1 MKSFLLLLP
10 IFALLLNSDA
20 FAAQDPSIDRLLNKL
35 PAPEKFVDPAINDP
49 LAKQMVAAAKAQNF
63 GAALDASRKLAGRY
77 PKSLGA
83 QMVHGMLAMALR
95 RFPEAS
101 AAYHKVLSIRPDFAA
116 AYIGLGVTELFQ
128 EQFRAALSDFQ
139 QVTRLAPKADIGWT
153 GSSACAEK
161 LGRRQ
166 ESLEYARRATV
177 VAPSS
182 AAAWYQLARE
192 EGLYGDRQTAANALA
207 RANKLQ
213 RNAPQSRSSRS
224 SSGASGQLP
233 RR

>member
-1 MKSFLLLLP
+1 MKFLLLTLLS
-10 IFALLLNSDA
+10 FAALIASNA
-20 FAAQDPSIDRLLNKL
+20 FAAQDPSIDRLINKL
-35 PAPEKFVDPAINDP
+35 PAPEKFIDPAINDP

-63 GAALDASRKLAGRY
+63 GTALDASRKLAARY

-83 QMVHGMLAMALR
+83 QMVHGMLALSLR

-101 AAYHKVLSIRPDFAA
+101 AGYHKALSLRPDFAA
-116 AYIGLGVTELFQ
+116 AYVGLGVADFSQ
-128 EQFRAALSDFQ
+128 QQFRAALADFQ
-139 QVTRLAPKADIGWT
+139 QVTRLAPKAEIGWT
-153 GSSACAEK
+153 GSSACAER

-182 AAAWYQLARE
+182 AGAWYQLARE
-192 EGLYGDRQTAANALA
+192 EGLFGNKQTAASALA

-213 RNAPQSRSSRS
+213 RNAPH
-224 SSGASGQLP
+224 GKL
-233 RR
+233 

>member
-1 MKSFLLLLP
+1 MKSFLLTLSAMVVL
-10 IFALLLNSDA
+10 IAKSALA
-20 FAAQDPSIDRLLNKL
+20 TQDPSIDRLLSKL
-35 PAPEKFVDPAINDP
+35 PPPEKFVDPAINDP
-49 LAKQMVAAAKAQNF
+49 LAKQMIAAAKAQNF
-63 GAALDASRKLAGRY
+63 GSALDAARKLAGRY

-83 QMVHGMLAMALR
+83 QMVHGMLAIALR

-101 AAYHKVLSIRPDFAA
+101 AAYHKALALHPDLAA
-116 AYIGLGVTELFQ
+116 AYVGLGASEFFQ
-128 EQFRAALSDFQ
+128 QHFGAALTDFRH
-139 QVTRLAPKADIGWT
+139 VTQLAPKAEVGWT
-153 GSSACAEK
+153 GASVCAER

-192 EGLYGDRQTAANALA
+192 EGLFGNKQAAATALA

-213 RNAPQSRSSRS
+213 RNAPQFRSSGPKTPRS
-224 SSGASGQLP
+224 
-233 RR
+233 